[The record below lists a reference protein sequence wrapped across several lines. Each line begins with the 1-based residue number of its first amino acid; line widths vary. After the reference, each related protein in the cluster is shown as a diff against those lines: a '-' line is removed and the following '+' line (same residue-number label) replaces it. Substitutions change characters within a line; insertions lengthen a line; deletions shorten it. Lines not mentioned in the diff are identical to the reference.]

1 MAAEGRS
8 RPMNE
13 GRWASAAA
21 IGSRLLLVAVAVLT
35 TLTIGVRSRALFL
48 RDPLHAEVLGG
59 FAKRL
64 FEPWAHWDGVW
75 FVRIAADGYAAHE
88 SSQAFFPL
96 YPLLVRAVAALTGG
110 NYVIAGVAVSLI
122 CYAGAMLLLY
132 RLTKAELGARIAL
145 WSVVFI
151 SVFPAALVFQAVYSE
166 SLFLLLALA
175 CFAAGR
181 RGHWLLAGVM
191 GLLATLTRS
200 SGLVL
205 LLPLAVMW
213 WEQRRALPLRL
224 PGGPAAGRIEA
235 RRPALATL
243 AWLFLVPA
251 GLALYTAYL
260 WRAFGDP
267 LLFGVVQGSWGR
279 ELAAPWT
286 AVWDGAV
293 QGLRGIGWLVVH
305 GPGAILGTRNDSG
318 GIPLEIL
325 GNVVEFVGLVV
336 ALVLLVACW
345 RKLPAAYTV
354 YAVAALLFPLFYPAA
369 GRPLSNLPRFVLVDF
384 PLFIGLAAVL
394 IPHRVAR
401 WVVAG
406 GMLALLMLATVYFA
420 SWS

>member
-1 MAAEGRS
+1 MPARN
-8 RPMNE
+8 RPRVLSE
-13 GRWASAAA
+13 GRWAAVAAV
-21 IGSRLLLVAVAVLT
+21 GSRLLLAVVAVLT
-35 TLTIGVRSRALFL
+35 TLTIGVSSRALFL
-48 RDPLHAEVLGG
+48 RDPRHAEVLEG
-59 FAKRL
+59 FAKRV

-96 YPLLVRAVAALTGG
+96 YPLLVRTVAPLTGG
-110 NYVIAGVAVSLI
+110 NFVIAGVAVSLL
-122 CYAGAMLLLY
+122 CYAGAMVLLY
-132 RLTKAELGARIAL
+132 RLAKAELGARIAL

-151 SVFPAALVFQAVYSE
+151 SVFPTALVFQAVYSE

-205 LLPLAVMW
+205 LLPLAIMW
-213 WEQRRALPLRL
+213 WEQRRCAPLRL
-224 PGGPAAGRIEA
+224 PGGPSGGKAPA
-235 RRPALATL
+235 RRPAITTL
-243 AWLFLVPA
+243 ACLLLVPA
-251 GLALYTAYL
+251 GLALYMAYL

-279 ELAAPWT
+279 GLAAPWT

-293 QGLRGIGWLVVH
+293 QGLHGIGWLLVH
-305 GPGAILGTRNDSG
+305 GPGAIVGTRNDSG

-345 RKLPAAYTV
+345 RKLPAAYAA

-384 PLFIGLAAVL
+384 PLFIGLAAALV
-394 IPHRVAR
+394 PHRVAR

-406 GMLALLMLATVYFA
+406 GMLVLLVVATVYYA

>member
-1 MAAEGRS
+1 MTARGRS
-8 RPMNE
+8 KAGSE
-13 GRWASAAA
+13 GRWAVVAAL
-21 IGSRLLLVAVAVLT
+21 GSRLLLAAVAVLT
-35 TLTIGVRSRALFL
+35 TLTMGVGVRALFL
-48 RDPLHAEVLGG
+48 RDPAHAEVLGG

-88 SSQAFFPL
+88 SSPAFFPL
-96 YPLLVRAVAALTGG
+96 YPLLMHAVAPLTGG
-110 NYVIAGVAVSLI
+110 NYVVAGVVVSTI
-122 CYAGAMLLLY
+122 CYAGAMVLLY
-132 RLTKAELGARIAL
+132 RLAKAELGARVAL

-151 SVFPAALVFQAVYSE
+151 SVFPTALVFQAVYSE

-175 CFAAGR
+175 CFAAAR

-205 LLPLAVMW
+205 LLPLAFMW
-213 WEQRRALPLRL
+213 WEQRRAVPLRL
-224 PGGPAAGRIEA
+224 PGGPAGRRVSA
-235 RRPALATL
+235 RRPATATL
-243 AWLFLVPA
+243 ACLLLVPA
-251 GLALYTAYL
+251 GLALYMAYL
-260 WRAFGDP
+260 WREFGDP
-267 LLFGVVQGSWGR
+267 LLFGVVQGDWGR
-279 ELAAPWT
+279 GLAAPWT
-286 AVWDGAV
+286 AVWNGTV
-293 QGLRGIGWLVVH
+293 EGVRGIGWLVTH
-305 GPGAILGTRNDSG
+305 GPGEIVGTRNDSG

-336 ALVLLVACW
+336 AVLLLVACW

-354 YAVAALLFPLFYPAA
+354 YALAALLFPLFYPAD

-394 IPHRVAR
+394 VPHRVAR
-401 WVVAG
+401 WAVAG
-406 GMLALLMLATVYFA
+406 GMLVLLVVATVYFA

>member
-1 MAAEGRS
+1 MPERNRPRALSEGSWAAV
-8 RPMNE
+8 
-13 GRWASAAA
+13 AAV
-21 IGSRLLLVAVAVLT
+21 GSRLLLAVVAVLT
-35 TLTIGVRSRALFL
+35 TLTIGVSSRALFL
-48 RDPLHAEVLGG
+48 RDPRHAEVLEG

-75 FVRIAADGYAAHE
+75 FVRIAADGYGAHE

-96 YPLLVRAVAALTGG
+96 YPLLVRTVAPFTGG
-110 NYVIAGVAVSLI
+110 SYVIAGVAVSLL
-122 CYAGAMLLLY
+122 CYAGAMVLLY
-132 RLTKAELGARIAL
+132 RLAKAELGARIAL

-151 SVFPAALVFQAVYSE
+151 SVFPTALVFQAVYSE

-205 LLPLAVMW
+205 LLPLAIMW
-213 WEQRRALPLRL
+213 WEQRRGAPLRL
-224 PGGPAAGRIEA
+224 PGGPSGGKAPA
-235 RRPALATL
+235 RRPAIATL
-243 AWLFLVPA
+243 ACLLLVPA
-251 GLALYTAYL
+251 GLALYMAYL

-279 ELAAPWT
+279 GLAAPM
-286 AVWDGAV
+286 DGRLGRRRPRPPRDRLAARPRS
-293 QGLRGIGWLVVH
+293 GRDRGNAQRL
-305 GPGAILGTRNDSG
+305 G

-345 RKLPAAYTV
+345 RKLPAAYTA

-384 PLFIGLAAVL
+384 PLFIGLAAALV
-394 IPHRVAR
+394 PHRVAR

-406 GMLALLMLATVYFA
+406 GMLVLLVVATVYFA